1 MISILIMTFDLFNKI
16 SLKYKDYKVEKIKS
30 EASKRF
36 FYRLSGK
43 SNSVICLD
51 SSNERKEY
59 SDFLKVHSYLSKI
72 NVSIPDIYE
81 NDDVNNILI
90 LEDFGNLRFDKI
102 LKTHSLKSL
111 LECAVKTLIVL
122 KNEILFDNF
131 KDLSI
136 YNYNTFK
143 SELSEFPNYYY
154 PYVYSK
160 EISKDLSDEF
170 YECWQKYFYSL
181 SFSFINFTHKDF
193 NINNLIYLP
202 SRKGHL
208 KCGILD
214 FQSAFW
220 GESCWDLF
228 SLLEDSRIFFDDQF
242 NDYFIKLYYHNT
254 NQNIEFEDFVEK
266 YYMLNCSR
274 QTRLLGRWVKL
285 SKELNQSFYLDFIE
299 VTKKRLLKMFEKIKR
314 KDLRSVYAKLLSESF

>member
-59 SDFLKVHSYLSKI
+59 SDLLKVHSYLSKI

-81 NDDVNNILI
+81 NDDANNILI

-102 LKTHSLKSL
+102 LENYPLKSL
-111 LECAVKTLIVL
+111 LEYAVKSLTVL
-122 KNEILFDNF
+122 KKEIAFDCS

-143 SELSEFPNYYY
+143 SEISEFPNYYY
-154 PYVYSK
+154 PHVFRK
-160 EISKDLSDEF
+160 EIPKNLSEEF
-170 YECWQKYFYSL
+170 YECWRKYFYSL
-181 SFSFINFTHKDF
+181 SFNFINFVHKDF

-228 SLLEDSRIFFDDQF
+228 SLLEDSRIYFDDQF
-242 NDYFIKLYYHNT
+242 NDYFIKLYYHYT
-254 NQNIEFEDFVEK
+254 NQDIEFEDFIEK
-266 YYMLNCSR
+266 YYMLSCSR

-285 SKELNQSFYLDFIE
+285 SKELNQSFYLDFIK
-299 VTKKRLLKMFEKIKR
+299 VTKKRLLKGLEKINR
-314 KDLRSVYAKLLSESF
+314 KDLRSVYNKLLSEPF

>member
-1 MISILIMTFDLFNKI
+1 MIRILIMTFDLFDKI
-16 SLKYKDYKVEKIKS
+16 SSKYKDYKVEKI
-30 EASKRF
+30 EDGASKRF

-51 SSNERKEY
+51 SSNEKKEY
-59 SDFLKVHSYLSKI
+59 NDLLKVYSYLSKI
-72 NVSIPDIYE
+72 NISIPDIYE

-102 LKTHSLKSL
+102 LESYSLKSL
-111 LECAVKTLIVL
+111 LECAVKTLTIL
-122 KNEILFDNF
+122 KNEIIFDSS

-143 SELSEFPNYYY
+143 SEISEFPNYYY

-160 EISKDLSDEF
+160 EIPKDLSEEF
-170 YECWQKYFYSL
+170 YECWQLYYDSL
-181 SFSFINFTHKDF
+181 SFNFVNFIHKDF
-193 NINNLIYLP
+193 NFNNLIYLP
-202 SRKGHL
+202 SRKDHL
-208 KCGILD
+208 RCGILD

-228 SLLEDSRIFFDDQF
+228 SLLEDSRIYFDDQF
-242 NDYFIKLYYHNT
+242 NDYFIKLYYHYT
-254 NQNIEFEDFVEK
+254 NQNIEFEDFIEK
-266 YYMLNCSR
+266 YYMLSCSR

-299 VTKKRLLKMFEKIKR
+299 TTKKRLFKGLIKMNR
-314 KDLRSVYAKLLSESF
+314 KDLRSVYTKLLPELF